1 MTQKLLSTVCLILLW
16 FLPATPAVAQSS
28 NNDPVSQG
36 RIRIT
41 AEAPINGYRTF
52 TQGDRFNL
60 LISAPNSPATES
72 DLGIDDVQVLHQG
85 QDLLISFRLRQGTT
99 ASVRQKLNVIEI
111 SIQSSGQANGPG
123 PFVPNAPTAE
133 TSTDSNGSVAL
144 KSNGDGIGEA
154 VGGQPENTAAESSQ
168 PSSNGTAKKV
178 SGAHV
183 LGASTTPAPVSPP
196 RALLNEDILKDNKL
210 NVVSDEDLAV
220 PESPAFTILG
230 LTPQTVSRP
239 ATPKEFASS
248 LLNGVDEHG
257 NFQSGL
263 ALDAVPFLVFAGD
276 SVSLYRYNRNYML
289 RLLSRTQTSFATT
302 KGTGDDDKSIR
313 LALGL
318 HMTVWDKGDPRA
330 DDQLFACYDRVDQ
343 PIQQAVQDFLI
354 KKGGVKSPDFPAFL
368 ASQKELF
375 ATKTNECDAEARKR
389 NWKRTGFV
397 IGAAPSWISTTGTTD
412 KFRWNG
418 GGVWASF
425 AYGFE
430 GVSGLQDNSQ
440 LIFHVRFRSNEQV
453 PDPATPGNFFTQD
466 SSYFGT
472 RLRLGNP
479 DTNVSFEGV
488 YIRLKR
494 AGEAR
499 DNSYRYSLGFER
511 RIAQNIWF
519 QLALGSD
526 AGRRD
531 SNNQAFVRGTFNW
544 GFTRKQEATSPSL
557 PNQ

>member
-1 MTQKLLSTVCLILLW
+1 MQQKLLSTICLVLLC
-16 FLPATPAVAQSS
+16 FVPGTTGLAQSNS
-28 NNDPVSQG
+28 DLASQG

-41 AEAPINGYRTF
+41 AEAPISGYKTF
-52 TQGDRFNL
+52 TQGDRFNV
-60 LISAPNSPATES
+60 LISSPNSPATES
-72 DLGIDDVQVLHQG
+72 DLGVDDVQVLHQG
-85 QDLLISFRLRQGTT
+85 QDLLISFRLRPGTT
-99 ASVRQKLNVIEI
+99 ASVRQKLNVVEI
-111 SIQSSGQANGPG
+111 SIQSTGQASAVKNSSEPVG
-123 PFVPNAPTAE
+123 
-133 TSTDSNGSVAL
+133 TSTGLLASKPNGNGNADSA
-144 KSNGDGIGEA
+144 A
-154 VGGQPENTAAESSQ
+154 QPENTIAEASA
-168 PSSNGTAKKV
+168 PANNGSA
-178 SGAHV
+178 GNGNGGRA
-183 LGASTTPAPVSPP
+183 LGARTDLAPVSATPFI
-196 RALLNEDILKDNKL
+196 LNEDILKANNL

-230 LTPQTVSRP
+230 LTPQTVTRP

-330 DDQLFACYDRVDQ
+330 DDELFACYDRVDQ
-343 PIQQAVQDFLI
+343 TVQRDVQNFLVT
-354 KKGGVKSPDFPAFL
+354 KPGGVKNAEFPGFIE
-368 ASQKELF
+368 SQKAVF
-375 ATKTNECDAEARKR
+375 TTKTNDCDAEARKR

-397 IGAAPSWISTTGTTD
+397 IGAAPSWISKTGTTD

-418 GGVWASF
+418 GGVWASL

-430 GVSGLQDNSQ
+430 GVNGLKDNSQ
-440 LIFHVRFRSNEQV
+440 LIFHVRFRTNEQV
-453 PDPATPGNFFTQD
+453 PDPATPGNFFTQK

-494 AGEAR
+494 AGEPR

-544 GFTRKQEATSPSL
+544 GFTRKQEPTSPSI
-557 PNQ
+557 PSQ

>member
-1 MTQKLLSTVCLILLW
+1 MKRKLVSAFCFILLQ
-16 FLPATPAVAQSS
+16 FLAIAPATAQSS
-28 NNDPVSQG
+28 VAVSG

-41 AEAPINGYRTF
+41 AEAPISGYKTF
-52 TQGDRFNL
+52 MQGDRFNV
-60 LISAPNSPATES
+60 LISSPNAPATES

-85 QDLLISFRLRQGTT
+85 QDLLVSFRLRQGTT
-99 ASVRQKLNVIEI
+99 AAVRQKLNVIEI
-111 SIQSSGQANGPG
+111 SIQTTQANNAGAPG
-123 PFVPNAPTAE
+123 PTTAE
-133 TSTDSNGSVAL
+133 NSSEFITTSTASLGS
-144 KSNGDGIGEA
+144 KSNTDGNSE
-154 VGGQPENTAAESSQ
+154 VVTSPSENRVRESSP
-168 PSSNGTAKKV
+168 PSNTGSTNNGN
-178 SGAHV
+178 GARV
-183 LGASTTPAPVSPP
+183 LGASAAPAPAIPLP
-196 RALLNEDILKDNKL
+196 LNEDILKDNKL

-220 PESPAFTILG
+220 PESPAFTVLG
-230 LTPQTVSRP
+230 LTPQTVTRP

-330 DDQLFACYDRVDQ
+330 DDLLFACYDRVDQ
-343 PIQQAVQDFLI
+343 DIQKDIQTFLVTTP
-354 KKGGVKSPDFPAFL
+354 GGVKSPLFNDFL
-368 ASQKELF
+368 AARKAVF
-375 ATKTNECDAEARKR
+375 TTKTDECDVEARKR
-389 NWKRTGFV
+389 NWKKTGFV

-418 GGVWASF
+418 GGVWASL

-430 GVSGLQDNSQ
+430 GISGLQDNSQ

-453 PDPATPGNFFTQD
+453 PDPAAPGTFFTQN

-472 RLRLGNP
+472 RLRLGNA

-494 AGEAR
+494 PGELR

-544 GFTRKQEATSPSL
+544 GFTRKQDANSPAIAS
-557 PNQ
+557 Q

>member
-1 MTQKLLSTVCLILLW
+1 
-16 FLPATPAVAQSS
+16 
-28 NNDPVSQG
+28 
-36 RIRIT
+36 
-41 AEAPINGYRTF
+41 
-52 TQGDRFNL
+52 
-60 LISAPNSPATES
+60 
-72 DLGIDDVQVLHQG
+72 
-85 QDLLISFRLRQGTT
+85 
-99 ASVRQKLNVIEI
+99 
-111 SIQSSGQANGPG
+111 
-123 PFVPNAPTAE
+123 
-133 TSTDSNGSVAL
+133 
-144 KSNGDGIGEA
+144 
-154 VGGQPENTAAESSQ
+154 
-168 PSSNGTAKKV
+168 
-178 SGAHV
+178 
-183 LGASTTPAPVSPP
+183 
-196 RALLNEDILKDNKL
+196 
-210 NVVSDEDLAV
+210 
-220 PESPAFTILG
+220 
-230 LTPQTVSRP
+230 
-239 ATPKEFASS
+239 
-248 LLNGVDEHG
+248 
-257 NFQSGL
+257 
-263 ALDAVPFLVFAGD
+263 
-276 SVSLYRYNRNYML
+276 ML

-343 PIQQAVQDFLI
+343 DIQKDVQTFLVTTP
-354 KKGGVKSPDFPAFL
+354 GGVKSPLFNDFL
-368 ASQKELF
+368 ASRKAVF
-375 ATKTNECDAEARKR
+375 TTKTNECDAEARKR
-389 NWKRTGFV
+389 NWKKTGFV

-418 GGVWASF
+418 GGVWASL

-440 LIFHVRFRSNEQV
+440 LIFHARFRSNEQV
-453 PDPATPGNFFTQD
+453 PDPAAPGTFFTQD

-494 AGEAR
+494 AGEQR

-544 GFTRKQEATSPSL
+544 GFTRKQDATSPTISS
-557 PNQ
+557 Q

>member
-1 MTQKLLSTVCLILLW
+1 
-16 FLPATPAVAQSS
+16 
-28 NNDPVSQG
+28 
-36 RIRIT
+36 
-41 AEAPINGYRTF
+41 
-52 TQGDRFNL
+52 
-60 LISAPNSPATES
+60 
-72 DLGIDDVQVLHQG
+72 
-85 QDLLISFRLRQGTT
+85 
-99 ASVRQKLNVIEI
+99 
-111 SIQSSGQANGPG
+111 
-123 PFVPNAPTAE
+123 
-133 TSTDSNGSVAL
+133 
-144 KSNGDGIGEA
+144 
-154 VGGQPENTAAESSQ
+154 
-168 PSSNGTAKKV
+168 
-178 SGAHV
+178 
-183 LGASTTPAPVSPP
+183 LGASTAASPVSSLPLP
-196 RALLNEDILKDNKL
+196 LNEDILKDNKL

-276 SVSLYRYNRNYML
+276 SVSLYRYNRNYLL

-330 DDQLFACYDRVDQ
+330 DDQLFACYDRVEQ
-343 PIQQAVQDFLI
+343 PIQKELQNFLVTKPGGI
-354 KKGGVKSPDFPAFL
+354 KNPEYPGFL
-368 ASQKELF
+368 ATQQALF
-375 ATKTNECDAEARKR
+375 ATKTDECDAEARKR
-389 NWKRTGFV
+389 NWKRTGFT

-418 GGVWASF
+418 GGVWASL

-430 GVSGLQDNSQ
+430 GVNGLKDNSQ

-453 PDPATPGNFFTQD
+453 PDPATPGNFFTQK
-466 SSYFGT
+466 STYFGT

-494 AGEAR
+494 AGEPR

-544 GFTRKQEATSPSL
+544 GFTKKQDATLSS
-557 PNQ
+557 Q